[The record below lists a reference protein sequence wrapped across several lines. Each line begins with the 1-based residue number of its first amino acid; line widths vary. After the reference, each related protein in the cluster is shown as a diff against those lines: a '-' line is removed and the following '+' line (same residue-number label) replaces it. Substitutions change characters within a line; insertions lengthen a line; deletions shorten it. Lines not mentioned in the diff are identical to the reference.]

1 MQSSILST
9 YKRSNLSFVK
19 GKGSYLITKK
29 GKKYLDF
36 ASGIAVN
43 SLGHCNLELIKAL
56 NNQSKK
62 LWHVSNAFQISE
74 QENLAKKLVKLT
86 FADKVFFCNSGAES
100 VECAIKIARA
110 YHQIKK
116 KRKRFKIITIKGSF
130 HGRTLATISASGQKK
145 MTDGFEPLLDG
156 FIQVKFGDHESIEKL
171 IDNQTAAIMV
181 EPILGEGGI
190 KVVPNQCLEGLR
202 DLCDKKKIL
211 LILDEIQCGIGR
223 TGKFFYY
230 QWSKMKPDILTT
242 AKGIGGGFPIGA
254 CLVSN
259 EVSKGMKSGSHGS
272 TFGGNPLA
280 CSVANKVV
288 DIISKKSF
296 LFEVNKNSEFFFKK
310 LEEIKNKYNKL
321 ITEIRGKGYLLGIK
335 CRINNNIL
343 IEKLRTNGLL
353 TIGACEDVVRILPP
367 LNVKKKELKI
377 ALEIIKKTCQEISK
391 KKY

>member
-1 MQSSILST
+1 MNLHLSSNKLVLIIFNLLIFLFSTIALSDEAIDDKVKKIT
-9 YKRSNLSFVK
+9 SNLRCMTCQNQTIYDSD
-19 GKGSYLITKK
+19 T
-29 GKKYLDF
+29 DF
-36 ASGIAVN
+36 
-43 SLGHCNLELIKAL
+43 
-56 NNQSKK
+56 SK
-62 LWHVSNAFQISE
+62 NIRQIVR
-74 QENLAKKLVKLT
+74 Q
-86 FADKVFFCNSGAES
+86 
-100 VECAIKIARA
+100 
-110 YHQIKK
+110 
-116 KRKRFKIITIKGSF
+116 
-130 HGRTLATISASGQKK
+130 
-145 MTDGFEPLLDG
+145 
-156 FIQVKFGDHESIEKL
+156 KL

-230 QWSKMKPDILTT
+230 QWSKMNPDILTT

-353 TIGACEDVVRILPP
+353 TIGACEDVVRFLPP